1 MMRHE
6 WRNYEPQGLKM
17 NPDKFRN
24 SPSGHIIQV
33 GQGETAYWAFIPN
46 PLPPTLTFDSALI
59 RLLSD
64 ADRALGEL
72 AGLGRALPNP
82 HLLINPFIRREAVLS
97 SRIEGTQADL
107 ADLYA
112 FEAGQLA
119 LPGLKPAPA
128 EADVREVFNYVR
140 ALEYG
145 LERLSALPVSLRL
158 IREVHARLMEGVR
171 GEHATPGEFRRTQNW
186 IGAPGCT
193 LNDATYVPPPVDEMH
208 TALDAFEKY
217 LHSEDDQPPLVRLAL
232 IHYQFEAIHPFIDG
246 NGRIGRLLLSLLSV
260 HWDLLPLPL
269 LYLSA
274 FFEKHRQAYYD
285 LLMAVS
291 ARGAWREWIEFFLR
305 GVAEQ
310 ARDAVVRAKQLQDL
324 QAEWRVRLTQA
335 RASGLAI
342 RLADTLFDSPF
353 ITIPQAQRRLGVKQ
367 YHSARRHV
375 QRLVKMGI
383 LKPLGESSYGK
394 TFVATE
400 IMRVIGEGEG

>member
-1 MMRHE
+1 MT
-6 WRNYEPQGLKM
+6 
-17 NPDKFRN
+17 PDAFTVH
-24 SPSGHIIQV
+24 SSGRVIRV
-33 GQGETAYWAFIPN
+33 GQGQTAYWAFVPN
-46 PLPPTLTFDSALI
+46 PLPPPLTFDAALI
-59 RLLSD
+59 RSLSE

-72 AGLGRALPNP
+72 AGLGRTFPNP

-112 FEAGQLA
+112 FEARQLA
-119 LPGLKPAPA
+119 LPGFQPARE

-145 LERLSALPVSLRL
+145 LERVNTLPVSLRL

-193 LNDATYVPPPVDEMH
+193 LDDATFVPPPVDEMH
-208 TALDAFEKY
+208 TARDALEKY
-217 LHSEDDQPPLVRLAL
+217 LHSEDEHPPLVRLAF

-246 NGRIGRLLLSLLSV
+246 NGRIGRLLLILLLV
-260 HWDLLPLPL
+260 HWGLLPLPL

-274 FFEKHRQAYYD
+274 YFEKHRQAYYD

-291 ARGAWREWIEFFLR
+291 TCGAWREWVDFFLR

-310 ARDAVVRAKQLQDL
+310 ARDAVVRAKRLQDL
-324 QAEWRVRLTQA
+324 QLAWRTKYQRARGAGLLLGIVDALFAVPVLTPRQVASQLRVSHPAAMQA
-335 RASGLAI
+335 L
-342 RLADTLFDSPF
+342 
-353 ITIPQAQRRLGVKQ
+353 RRLEQDQILNEVSGKQ
-367 YHSARRHV
+367 RN
-375 QRLVKMGI
+375 RL
-383 LKPLGESSYGK
+383 Y
-394 TFVATE
+394 VAPAIIQVLE
-400 IMRVIGEGEG
+400 

>member
-1 MMRHE
+1 
-6 WRNYEPQGLKM
+6 M
-17 NPDKFRN
+17 NPQQFKA
-24 SPSGHIIQV
+24 SPSGRVIQV
-33 GQGETAYWAFIPN
+33 GQGETTYWAFIPN

-119 LPGLKPAPA
+119 LPGLKAAPA

-217 LHSEDDQPPLVRLAL
+217 LHSKDDQPPLVRLAL

-274 FFEKHRQAYYD
+274 FFEKHRQDYYD

-291 ARGAWREWIEFFLR
+291 VRGAWREWIEFFLR

-310 ARDAVVRAKQLQDL
+310 ARDAVVRAKRLQDL
-324 QAEWRVRLTQA
+324 QLAWRTKYQRARGAGLLLGIVDALFAVPVLTPRQVAKQLRVSHPAAMQA
-335 RASGLAI
+335 L
-342 RLADTLFDSPF
+342 
-353 ITIPQAQRRLGVKQ
+353 RRLEQ
-367 YHSARRHV
+367 DR
-375 QRLVKMGI
+375 I
-383 LKPLGESSYGK
+383 LKEISGK
-394 TFVATE
+394 QRNRLYIAPELVQALQ
-400 IMRVIGEGEG
+400 